1 MSWLD
6 ILGFSGLTGDQAGR
20 SSPTPQAPAEWTTT
34 DGETANGTRI
44 TRQTPRPLSP
54 RSSGPFMDENSA
66 STSYSPGIDYYQR
79 THVNSPEKTY
89 LSSPDRAYVSELER
103 ETYISSLDRTQVRR
117 SAGPPPMEPKVYSY
131 PLSSASNETE
141 VRQARPD
148 EMRFVGQRTHVNS
161 PEKTYLSSPDRA
173 YVSELERET
182 YISSPDRTYVRRSAG
197 PPPMEP
203 KVYSY
208 PLSSASNETE
218 VRQARPDE
226 MRFVGEQTLRMAD
239 QQGWASH
246 IVDEVPVPT
255 SRVDY
260 RSVEMERRVIT
271 VTVLSAL

>member
-1 MSWLD
+1 
-6 ILGFSGLTGDQAGR
+6 
-20 SSPTPQAPAEWTTT
+20 
-34 DGETANGTRI
+34 
-44 TRQTPRPLSP
+44 
-54 RSSGPFMDENSA
+54 MDENSA

-148 EMRFVGQRTHVNS
+148 EMRFVG
-161 PEKTYLSSPDRA
+161 
-173 YVSELERET
+173 
-182 YISSPDRTYVRRSAG
+182 
-197 PPPMEP
+197 
-203 KVYSY
+203 
-208 PLSSASNETE
+208 
-218 VRQARPDE
+218 
-226 MRFVGEQTLRMAD
+226 EQTLRMAD